1 MHGAVA
7 SACAVLSWLGP
18 NEPDKFERCL
28 QLVSSPTMSHPSPS
42 PRDETMRSILLLLMS
57 LLPQLG
63 HATQP
68 GAIAPGMSPQEVIA
82 VLGAPDRIAV
92 FAGKY
97 LRDVPLA
104 AAASAPE
111 GKFVFV
117 YRD

>member
-1 MHGAVA
+1 
-7 SACAVLSWLGP
+7 
-18 NEPDKFERCL
+18 
-28 QLVSSPTMSHPSPS
+28 
-42 PRDETMRSILLLLMS
+42 MRSILLLLMS
-57 LLPQLG
+57 LLPHLG
-63 HATQP
+63 HAAQP

-117 YRD
+117 YRDKNFNVWFSHGKATGLGQDGGSNTNPSGSPGRR